1 MTINFTNWMSRLFRK
16 DKSKSTCKEC
26 LESLQLLVDGETT
39 KEQEDYFKRH
49 LNECLPCYDFYNLEK
64 SVKEVLK
71 SKIEKRPVPAS
82 LAENIRTKL
91 KRPQA

>member
-1 MTINFTNWMSRLFRK
+1 MSINFTNWMSKLFKK

-49 LNECLPCYDFYNLEK
+49 LEECLPCYDFYNIEK

-71 SKIEKRPVPAS
+71 NKIEKRPVPAS
-82 LAENIRTKL
+82 LAENIRTQL
-91 KRPQA
+91 KQPKA